1 MLLSL
6 KNVHKSFKNGEES
19 IEVLK
24 GIDLD
29 IEKGSVNVML
39 GPSGSGKSTLLN
51 IIGAIEPIDSGSVVM
66 QGEIIID
73 GTDIAKLKNMALTE
87 YRRQKLGFVF
97 QFYNLIPDLNVKE
110 NIEVGA
116 YLGSNPLNSDDL
128 IKSLGL
134 WDHKD
139 KFPVQLSGGQMQR
152 TSIGRAIIKNPALL
166 LCDEPTGALDYGT
179 SKEIIKLLEDINEEF
194 KTTILMVT
202 HNTELAKI
210 ADRIVTLH
218 DGKIGS
224 DAKNEEKIDA
234 TKLNW

>member
-6 KNVHKSFKNGEES
+6 KNIHKSFRNGETS

-29 IEKGSVNVML
+29 IKKGSVNVML

-66 QGEIIID
+66 QGE
-73 GTDIAKLKNMALTE
+73 TLEKMKEKALTE
-87 YRRQKLGFVF
+87 YRRKYLGYVF
-97 QFYNLIPDLNVKE
+97 QSYNLIQSLTVRE

-179 SKEIIKLLEDINEEF
+179 SKEIIKLLEDINEEY

-224 DAKNEEKIDA
+224 DVKNEEKIDA

>member
-6 KNVHKSFKNGEES
+6 KNIHKSFRNGETS

-29 IEKGSVNVML
+29 IEKGSINVML

-51 IIGAIEPIDSGSVVM
+51 IIGAIEPVDSGSVVM
-66 QGEIIID
+66 QDE
-73 GTDIAKLKNMALTE
+73 TLEKMKEKALTE
-87 YRRQKLGFVF
+87 YRRKYLGYVF
-97 QFYNLIPDLNVKE
+97 QSYNLIQSLTVRE

-116 YLGSNPLNSDDL
+116 YLGSNPLESDDL

-179 SKEIIKLLEDINEEF
+179 SKEIIKLLEDINEEY

-224 DAKNEEKIDA
+224 DVKNEEKIDA

>member
-66 QGEIIID
+66 QGE
-73 GTDIAKLKNMALTE
+73 TLEKMKEKALTE
-87 YRRQKLGFVF
+87 YRRKYLGYVF
-97 QFYNLIPDLNVKE
+97 QSYNLIQSLTVRE

-179 SKEIIKLLEDINEEF
+179 SKEIIKLLEDINEEY

-224 DAKNEEKIDA
+224 DVRNEEKIDA

>member
-6 KNVHKSFKNGEES
+6 KNIHKSFRNGETS

-66 QGEIIID
+66 QGE
-73 GTDIAKLKNMALTE
+73 TLEKMKERALTE
-87 YRRQKLGFVF
+87 YRRKYLGYVF
-97 QFYNLIPDLNVKE
+97 QSYNLIQSLTVRE

-179 SKEIIKLLEDINEEF
+179 SKEIIKLLEDINEEY

-224 DAKNEEKIDA
+224 DVKNEEKIDA

>member
-6 KNVHKSFKNGEES
+6 KNIHKSFRNGETS

-66 QGEIIID
+66 QGE
-73 GTDIAKLKNMALTE
+73 TLEKMKEKALTE
-87 YRRQKLGFVF
+87 YRRKYLGYVF
-97 QFYNLIPDLNVKE
+97 QSYNLIQSLTVRE

-152 TSIGRAIIKNPALL
+152 TSIGRAIIKNFALF

-179 SKEIIKLLEDINEEF
+179 SKEIIKLLEDINEEY

-224 DAKNEEKIDA
+224 DVKNEEKIDA

>member
-6 KNVHKSFKNGEES
+6 KDIHKSFRNGETS

-29 IEKGSVNVML
+29 IEKGSINVML

-51 IIGAIEPIDSGSVVM
+51 IIGAIEPVDSGSVVM
-66 QGEIIID
+66 QDE
-73 GTDIAKLKNMALTE
+73 TLEKMKEKALTE
-87 YRRQKLGFVF
+87 YRRKYLGYVF
-97 QFYNLIPDLNVKE
+97 QSYNLIQSLTVRE

-116 YLGSNPLNSDDL
+116 YLGSNPLESDDL

-166 LCDEPTGALDYGT
+166 LCDEPTGALDYAT
-179 SKEIIKLLEDINEEF
+179 SKEIIKLLEDINEEY

-202 HNTELAKI
+202 HNTELARI
-210 ADRIVTLH
+210 ADRIITLH

-224 DAKNEEKIDA
+224 NVENKEKIDA
-234 TKLNW
+234 TRLNW

>member
-6 KNVHKSFKNGEES
+6 KNIHKSFRNGETS

-29 IEKGSVNVML
+29 IEKGSINVML

-51 IIGAIEPIDSGSVVM
+51 IIGAIEPVDFGSVVM
-66 QGEIIID
+66 QDE
-73 GTDIAKLKNMALTE
+73 TLEKMKEKALTE
-87 YRRQKLGFVF
+87 YRRKYLGYVF
-97 QFYNLIPDLNVKE
+97 QSYNLIQSLTVRE

-134 WDHKD
+134 WEHKD

-224 DAKNEEKIDA
+224 DVKNEEKIDA

>member
-6 KNVHKSFKNGEES
+6 KNIHKSFRNGETS

-51 IIGAIEPIDSGSVVM
+51 IIGAIEPINSGSVVM
-66 QGEIIID
+66 QGE
-73 GTDIAKLKNMALTE
+73 TLEKMKEKALTE
-87 YRRQKLGFVF
+87 YRRKYLGYVF
-97 QFYNLIPDLNVKE
+97 QSYNLIQSLTVRE

-224 DAKNEEKIDA
+224 DVKNEEKIDA

>member
-6 KNVHKSFKNGEES
+6 KNIHKSFRNGETS

-66 QGEIIID
+66 QGE
-73 GTDIAKLKNMALTE
+73 TLEKMKEKALTE
-87 YRRQKLGFVF
+87 YRRKYLGYVF
-97 QFYNLIPDLNVKE
+97 QSYNLIQSLTVRE

-224 DAKNEEKIDA
+224 DVKNEEKIDA

>member
-1 MLLSL
+1 M
-6 KNVHKSFKNGEES
+6 K
-19 IEVLK
+19 
-24 GIDLD
+24 
-29 IEKGSVNVML
+29 EK
-39 GPSGSGKSTLLN
+39 
-51 IIGAIEPIDSGSVVM
+51 
-66 QGEIIID
+66 
-73 GTDIAKLKNMALTE
+73 ALTE
-87 YRRQKLGFVF
+87 YRRKYLGYVF
-97 QFYNLIPDLNVKE
+97 QSYNLIQSLTVRE

-194 KTTILMVT
+194 KTTILIV
-202 HNTELAKI
+202 LA
-210 ADRIVTLH
+210 L
-218 DGKIGS
+218 
-224 DAKNEEKIDA
+224 
-234 TKLNW
+234 

>member
-6 KNVHKSFKNGEES
+6 KNVHKSFQNGEES

-66 QGEIIID
+66 QGE
-73 GTDIAKLKNMALTE
+73 TLEKMKEKALTE
-87 YRRQKLGFVF
+87 YRRKYLGYVF
-97 QFYNLIPDLNVKE
+97 QSYNLIQSLTVRE

-179 SKEIIKLLEDINEEF
+179 SKEIIKLLEDINEEY

-224 DAKNEEKIDA
+224 DVKNEEKIDA

>member
-1 MLLSL
+1 
-6 KNVHKSFKNGEES
+6 
-19 IEVLK
+19 
-24 GIDLD
+24 
-29 IEKGSVNVML
+29 
-39 GPSGSGKSTLLN
+39 
-51 IIGAIEPIDSGSVVM
+51 M
-66 QGEIIID
+66 QGE
-73 GTDIAKLKNMALTE
+73 TLEKMKEKALTE
-87 YRRQKLGFVF
+87 YRRKYLGYVF
-97 QFYNLIPDLNVKE
+97 QSYNLIQSLTVRE

-224 DAKNEEKIDA
+224 DVKNEEKIDA

>member
-6 KNVHKSFKNGEES
+6 KNIHKSFRNGETS

-29 IEKGSVNVML
+29 IEKGSINVML

-51 IIGAIEPIDSGSVVM
+51 IIGAIEPVDSGNVVM
-66 QGEIIID
+66 QEE
-73 GTDIAKLKNMALTE
+73 TLEKMKEKALTE
-87 YRRQKLGFVF
+87 YRRKYLGYVF
-97 QFYNLIPDLNVKE
+97 QSYNLIQSLTVRE

-116 YLGSNPLNSDDL
+116 YLGSNPLESDDL

-179 SKEIIKLLEDINEEF
+179 SKEIIKLLEDINEEY

-224 DAKNEEKIDA
+224 DVKNEEKIDA

>member
-66 QGEIIID
+66 QGE
-73 GTDIAKLKNMALTE
+73 TLEKMKEKALTE
-87 YRRQKLGFVF
+87 YRRKYLGYVF
-97 QFYNLIPDLNVKE
+97 QSYNLIQSLTVRE

-224 DAKNEEKIDA
+224 DVRNEEKIDA

>member
-6 KNVHKSFKNGEES
+6 KNIHKSFRNGETS

-39 GPSGSGKSTLLN
+39 GPSGCGKSTLLN

-66 QGEIIID
+66 QGE
-73 GTDIAKLKNMALTE
+73 TLEKMKEKALTE
-87 YRRQKLGFVF
+87 YRRKYLGYVF
-97 QFYNLIPDLNVKE
+97 QSYNLIQSLTVRE

-179 SKEIIKLLEDINEEF
+179 SKEIIKLLEDINEEY

-224 DAKNEEKIDA
+224 DVKNEEKIDA

>member
-6 KNVHKSFKNGEES
+6 KNVHKSFENGEES

-66 QGEIIID
+66 QGKTLE
-73 GTDIAKLKNMALTE
+73 KMKEKALTE
-87 YRRQKLGFVF
+87 YRRKYLGYVF
-97 QFYNLIPDLNVKE
+97 QSYNLIQSLTVRE

-179 SKEIIKLLEDINEEF
+179 SKEIIKLLEDINEEY

-224 DAKNEEKIDA
+224 DVKNEEKIDA

>member
-6 KNVHKSFKNGEES
+6 KNIHKSFRNGETS

-29 IEKGSVNVML
+29 IEKGSINVML

-66 QGEIIID
+66 QGE
-73 GTDIAKLKNMALTE
+73 TLEKMKEKALTE
-87 YRRQKLGFVF
+87 YRRKYLGYVF
-97 QFYNLIPDLNVKE
+97 QSYNLIQSLTVRE

-134 WDHKD
+134 WEHKD

-179 SKEIIKLLEDINEEF
+179 SKEIIKLLEDINEEY
-194 KTTILMVT
+194 KTTILIVT

-224 DAKNEEKIDA
+224 DVKNEEKIDA

>member
-6 KNVHKSFKNGEES
+6 KNIHKSFRNGETS

-29 IEKGSVNVML
+29 IEKGSINVML

-51 IIGAIEPIDSGSVVM
+51 IIGAIEPVDSGSVVM
-66 QGEIIID
+66 QDE
-73 GTDIAKLKNMALTE
+73 TLEKMKEKALTE
-87 YRRQKLGFVF
+87 YRRKYLGYVF
-97 QFYNLIPDLNVKE
+97 QSYNLIQSLTVRE

-139 KFPVQLSGGQMQR
+139 KFPVQLSGEQMQR

-224 DAKNEEKIDA
+224 DVKNEEKIDA

>member
-66 QGEIIID
+66 QGE
-73 GTDIAKLKNMALTE
+73 TLEKMKEKALTE
-87 YRRQKLGFVF
+87 YRRKYLGYVF
-97 QFYNLIPDLNVKE
+97 QSYNLIQSLTVRE

-179 SKEIIKLLEDINEEF
+179 SKEIVKLLEDINEEY

-224 DAKNEEKIDA
+224 DVKNEEKIDA

>member
-1 MLLSL
+1 M
-6 KNVHKSFKNGEES
+6 
-19 IEVLK
+19 
-24 GIDLD
+24 
-29 IEKGSVNVML
+29 
-39 GPSGSGKSTLLN
+39 
-51 IIGAIEPIDSGSVVM
+51 
-66 QGEIIID
+66 
-73 GTDIAKLKNMALTE
+73 
-87 YRRQKLGFVF
+87 
-97 QFYNLIPDLNVKE
+97 
-110 NIEVGA
+110 GA

-224 DAKNEEKIDA
+224 DVKNEEKIDA

>member
-6 KNVHKSFKNGEES
+6 KNIHKSFRNGETS

-51 IIGAIEPIDSGSVVM
+51 IIGAIEPVDSGSVVM
-66 QGEIIID
+66 QDE
-73 GTDIAKLKNMALTE
+73 TLEKMKEKALTE
-87 YRRQKLGFVF
+87 YRRKYLGYVF
-97 QFYNLIPDLNVKE
+97 QSYNLIQSLTVRE

-179 SKEIIKLLEDINEEF
+179 SKEIIKLLEDINEEY

-224 DAKNEEKIDA
+224 DVKNEEKIDA

>member
-6 KNVHKSFKNGEES
+6 KNIHKSFRNGETS
-19 IEVLK
+19 IGVLK

-66 QGEIIID
+66 QGE
-73 GTDIAKLKNMALTE
+73 TLEKMKEKALTE
-87 YRRQKLGFVF
+87 YRRKYLGYVF
-97 QFYNLIPDLNVKE
+97 QSYNLIQSLTVRE

-116 YLGSNPLNSDDL
+116 YLGSKPLNSDDL

-179 SKEIIKLLEDINEEF
+179 SKEIIKLLEDINEEY

-224 DAKNEEKIDA
+224 DVKNEEKIDA

>member
-6 KNVHKSFKNGEES
+6 KNIHKSFRNGETS
-19 IEVLK
+19 IAVLK

-66 QGEIIID
+66 QGE
-73 GTDIAKLKNMALTE
+73 TLEKMKEKALTE
-87 YRRQKLGFVF
+87 YRRKYLGYVF
-97 QFYNLIPDLNVKE
+97 QSYNLIQSLTVRE

-179 SKEIIKLLEDINEEF
+179 SKEIIKLLEDINEEY

-224 DAKNEEKIDA
+224 DVKNEEKIDA

>member
-66 QGEIIID
+66 QGE
-73 GTDIAKLKNMALTE
+73 TLEKMKEKALTE
-87 YRRQKLGFVF
+87 YRRKYLGYVF
-97 QFYNLIPDLNVKE
+97 QSYNLIQSLTVRE

-134 WDHKD
+134 WNHKD

-179 SKEIIKLLEDINEEF
+179 SKEIIKLLEDINEEY

-224 DAKNEEKIDA
+224 DVKNEEKIDA